1 MEDGPVKLPDW
12 LTILPNVDTL
22 NHAAAQEIV
31 NCAQAAV
38 RDHGRFAV
46 ALSGGNTPRAVYSLL
61 ATEYA
66 TSLPW
71 AKAFIFFGDERH
83 VPPDHAESN
92 YRMANES
99 LLSRVPIPAQ
109 NIYRIEAE
117 RDAKTAAEYYDSALR
132 KFFTLKTGDA
142 PRFDLIL
149 LGMGDDGHTASLF
162 PGTAGLQE
170 TSRLVVANW
179 VEKLNTDRIT
189 FTLPVLNAA
198 AEDLVIVAGD
208 NKADVISHVVHSSGS
223 VSYPIQMVRPKSGR
237 LRWLVEQ
244 QAAKLI

>member
-1 MEDGPVKLPDW
+1 MNLPDW
-12 LTILPNVDTL
+12 LTILPDVDAL
-22 NHAAAQEIV
+22 NHAAAREFV
-31 NCAQAAV
+31 NCAQAAI
-38 RDHGRFAV
+38 RDRGRFAV

-61 ATEYA
+61 ATEFA

-71 AKAFIFFGDERH
+71 GKVFIFFGDERH
-83 VPPDHAESN
+83 VPPEHADSN

-109 NIYRIEAE
+109 NIYRVEAE
-117 RDAKTAAEYYDSALR
+117 RDARTAAELYDAALH
-132 KFFTLKTGDA
+132 KYFALKNNEA

-162 PGTAGLQE
+162 PGTAALQE
-170 TSRLVVANW
+170 TSHLVVANW
-179 VEKLNTDRIT
+179 VEKFNSDRIT

-198 AEDLVIVAGD
+198 AEDLVIIAGES
-208 NKADVISHVVHSSGS
+208 KADVISHILDSPAIVR
-223 VSYPIQMVRPKSGR
+223 YPIQKVHPGNGR

-244 QAAKLI
+244 KAARLIQK